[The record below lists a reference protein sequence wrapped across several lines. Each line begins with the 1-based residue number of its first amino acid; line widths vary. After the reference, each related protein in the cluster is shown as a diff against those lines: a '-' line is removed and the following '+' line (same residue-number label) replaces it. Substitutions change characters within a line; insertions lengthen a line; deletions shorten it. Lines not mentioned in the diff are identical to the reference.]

1 MMQQISIYLTSIIL
15 GIMLFFSFVVA
26 PVTFTALNEEN
37 ARKFIRKIFPYYYIV
52 NLAISVLVLI
62 LFIILKIFSLDFYL
76 ILSVTV
82 LDEENSRKFIRKIFP
97 YYYNVNL
104 VISFL
109 VLIFFVIQ
117 KTFSLNFYLILTV
130 AILFVLSNYILMPLI
145 NKYKDENQ
153 DKKFK
158 YSHFISVVI
167 NFIQMILLVII
178 LI

>member
-1 MMQQISIYLTSIIL
+1 MLSQLSSYLTSIIL

-26 PVTFTALNEEN
+26 PITFTVLNEE
-37 ARKFIRKIFPYYYIV
+37 
-52 NLAISVLVLI
+52 S
-62 LFIILKIFSLDFYL
+62 
-76 ILSVTV
+76 
-82 LDEENSRKFIRKIFP
+82 SRKFIRKIFP

-104 VISFL
+104 VISLL

-117 KTFSLNFYLILTV
+117 KTFSINFYLILTV
-130 AILFVLSNYILMPLI
+130 AILFALSNYVLMPLI

-167 NFIQMILLVII
+167 NFIQMIFLVII

>member
-1 MMQQISIYLTSIIL
+1 MISQISTYMVSMVL
-15 GIMLFFSFVVA
+15 GIMLFFSFIVA
-26 PVTFTALNEEN
+26 PVTF
-37 ARKFIRKIFPYYYIV
+37 
-52 NLAISVLVLI
+52 
-62 LFIILKIFSLDFYL
+62 
-76 ILSVTV
+76 TV

-97 YYYNVNL
+97 YYYTANL
-104 VISFL
+104 LISFL

-130 AILFVLSNYILMPLI
+130 TILFALSNYILMPLI

-167 NFIQMILLVII
+167 NFIQMIFLVII